1 MSERKR
7 IRDEYC
13 VLDNY
18 FDLKTIAEKI
28 NAAIEAE
35 KNGEW
40 TEIYSY
46 VKSDY
51 EDSYNFVIVG
61 KRLETDDE
69 YNRRVKQEERQ
80 RNKNKK
86 DKEKQKVEQEKYEKK
101 LYEKLKNKYGDK

>member
-7 IRDEYC
+7 ISDEYC

-18 FDLKTIAEKI
+18 VDLKTLAEKI

-40 TEIYSY
+40 SEMHSD
-46 VKSDY
+46 VKSEY
-51 EDSYNFVIVG
+51 EDSYNIVIVG
-61 KRLETDDE
+61 KRLETDAE
-69 YNRRVKQEERQ
+69 YNRRIKQEERQ
-80 RNKNKK
+80 RNQNKK
-86 DKEKQKVEQEKYEKK
+86 NKEKQKVEQEKYEKK